1 MEAGGVEPIW
11 PIENTQVTDFG
22 IPLILLT
29 PPFPSTFAQ
38 FCPIAPSRTTS
49 PTRQAR
55 RREHVLG
62 APPSLLSRR
71 VRPGEQTRPADPRP
85 LRLGA
90 FVEVAPMITWP
101 LRTTSGVW
109 VWMPPSL
116 ATLQKLCH
124 DWVAATP

>member
-1 MEAGGVEPIW
+1 MGEQEIVVEAGGVEPIW

-49 PTRQAR
+49 PMRQAR

-62 APPSLLSRR
+62 APPSLLSPPRSAWRANPAGGSPTIAPRARSSKSRR
-71 VRPGEQTRPADPRP
+71 
-85 LRLGA
+85 
-90 FVEVAPMITWP
+90 
-101 LRTTSGVW
+101 
-109 VWMPPSL
+109 
-116 ATLQKLCH
+116 
-124 DWVAATP
+124 